1 MRNRLAKWLF
11 AGSIFLGA
19 IAFFLLVPLIRD
31 YSCRP
36 PLTAETKDQS
46 TNQTNHASNLTDADY
61 SPKSLFCG
69 ETKGTDLALVF
80 FTYCLAIVGWFTLRS
95 SERNLAASER
105 AYIFHGYSPLQFRSN
120 QAVFTL
126 VMINTGRMP
135 GGVKEIG
142 YKFLQRRSLPPNRN
156 KIDWA
161 WDVLD
166 YDFIVSPGQKADVRR
181 FLSLCG
187 DHIFVTYI
195 KYQDLFTKRMHTS
208 GMAMHIYPSRETGE
222 RAGGDAWNDW
232 D

>member
-105 AYIFHGYSPLQFRSN
+105 LTFFMAIAHCNFEAIRPF
-120 QAVFTL
+120 
-126 VMINTGRMP
+126 
-135 GGVKEIG
+135 
-142 YKFLQRRSLPPNRN
+142 SL
-156 KIDWA
+156 
-161 WDVLD
+161 
-166 YDFIVSPGQKADVRR
+166 
-181 FLSLCG
+181 LS
-187 DHIFVTYI
+187 
-195 KYQDLFTKRMHTS
+195 
-208 GMAMHIYPSRETGE
+208 
-222 RAGGDAWNDW
+222 
-232 D
+232 